1 MPCNPS
7 VTARRPFGTVAS
19 TEGRTPS
26 GEELRLRKAVIPGS
40 FDPVTLGHLDVVER
54 AAKLFD
60 DVVVAILVNDAKAPL
75 FSIEDRIEMMR
86 ASLTDQTNVAV
97 TSFSG
102 LLVDF
107 CTAQGADA
115 VVKGLRSAA
124 DAELEMQMAHM
135 NRHLSGVET
144 ILLSTS
150 AGLSFVSSSLVK
162 EIARMG
168 GDISGLVTPYV
179 QERLQELA
187 RNE

>member
-1 MPCNPS
+1 M
-7 VTARRPFGTVAS
+7 
-19 TEGRTPS
+19 
-26 GEELRLRKAVIPGS
+26 RKAVIPGS
-40 FDPVTLGHLDVVER
+40 FDPVTLGHLDVIER
-54 AAKLFD
+54 AARLFD
-60 DVVVAILVNDAKAPL
+60 YVVVAVLLNDAKSPL
-75 FSIEDRIEMMR
+75 FSVEDRIDMMR
-86 ASLTDQTNVAV
+86 VSLSDQTNVTV

-115 VVKGLRSAA
+115 VVKGLRSAVDA
-124 DAELEMQMAHM
+124 DGEMQMAHM
-135 NRHLSGVET
+135 NRHLSGLET

-179 QERLQELA
+179 QDRL
-187 RNE
+187 NEVA